1 MYTEFFGLNEKP
13 FAITPDPRY
22 LYMSARHTDAL
33 AHLLY
38 GISESGGFIQL
49 TGEVG
54 TGKTTLIRSVLERL
68 PEKADIALILS
79 PQLTTIEFLETIVQ
93 ELRCP
98 APVERT
104 VKAQI
109 DALNV
114 QLMHAHAEGRRVV
127 LIVDEAQT
135 LSPELLEQ
143 VRLLTNLETAKQKLL
158 QIILI
163 GQPELRELLDRSEM
177 RQIAQ
182 RITGRYHLEPL
193 RKDDTRAYVNHRLR
207 VAGAQSDIFTNSA
220 INALYKHS
228 RGIPRLINVIADRA
242 LLAAYAQERRS
253 VDARLVS
260 AAANEVFGI
269 RRRTPW
275 WPVATAAVG
284 VTAVVFGITNLGQ
297 RAAACPHARRGAVHE
312 RGARADPDRSST
324 SSTELP
330 RRDTGQSRG
339 GGAAARPATAADPPP
354 ATATLPSL
362 LADPKFAVT
371 TDDAIGELLA
381 LWGAHYDAA
390 RGEPCVQAQEQ
401 GLRCLFQRR
410 GTFGELRRVNW
421 PTILSLVTADGADHS
436 VVVSALGY
444 DHVQLA
450 PTAATFELPLAEL
463 SFYWFG
469 DHLLLWRPGEAPA
482 RDLAPGVDDVGVH
495 WLRATLAKLAGEPAP
510 SDASTLYDDALEQRR
525 ARVSTAASAHG
536 RWHRRRSHADRDVG
550 GARPAGHA
558 IAGRGSLTCRSS
570 SMHLR
575 KSEHERQRSTLPG
588 LSQVPLA
595 TPPAQLPRW
604 ALVVIGVLAAGV
616 LVLGG
621 AWWQSTRAPT
631 ETTAAA
637 PTIERSVELPPPAAT
652 FTPPRLTPP
661 APSQSA
667 PARPSVEDDVAPSEP
682 DRARDRRW
690 TARRPPSRRSRP
702 TADQPA
708 LPSPAALA
716 AEGVAIPTLRLELHA
731 FSAQPRDRFV
741 FINGRKYVE
750 GDRLAEGPQL
760 VSIEPT
766 GAVLTQYG
774 QRFLLAPE

>member
-114 QLMHAHAEGRRVV
+114 QLMRAHAEGRRVV

-163 GQPELRELLDRSEM
+163 GQPELREVLDRSEM

-207 VAGAQSDIFTNSA
+207 VAGAQSDIFTSSA
-220 INALYKHS
+220 ISALYKHS

-297 RAAACPHARRGAVHE
+297 RPLVPTRAPVEPFMSAVP
-312 RGARADPDRSST
+312 APTASST

-330 RRDTGQSRG
+330 
-339 GGAAARPATAADPPP
+339 AATPAKAEAEAPPSTAIAAEPPP

-371 TDDAIGELLA
+371 TDEAIGELLS
-381 LWGAHYDAA
+381 LWGAHYDTA

-421 PTILSLVTADGADHS
+421 PTILSLVTADGADHA

-450 PTAATFELPLAEL
+450 ANGNNFELPLAEL

-469 DHLLLWRPGEAPA
+469 DHLLLWRPGGAPA

-495 WLRATLAKLAGEPAP
+495 WLRTTLAQLAGQPAP
-510 SDASTLYDDALEQRR
+510 SDASTLYDDALEQVVR
-525 ARVSTAASAHG
+525 AFQRQHQLTVDG
-536 RWHRRRSHADRDVG
+536 IV
-550 GARPAGHA
+550 GARTQ
-558 IAGRGSLTCRSS
+558 IAMLAELDLPETPSL
-570 SMHLR
+570 
-575 KSEHERQRSTLPG
+575 
-588 LSQVPLA
+588 
-595 TPPAQLPRW
+595 
-604 ALVVIGVLAAGV
+604 
-616 LVLGG
+616 
-621 AWWQSTRAPT
+621 
-631 ETTAAA
+631 
-637 PTIERSVELPPPAAT
+637 
-652 FTPPRLTPP
+652 
-661 APSQSA
+661 
-667 PARPSVEDDVAPSEP
+667 VED
-682 DRARDRRW
+682 R
-690 TARRPPSRRSRP
+690 
-702 TADQPA
+702 
-708 LPSPAALA
+708 
-716 AEGVAIPTLRLELHA
+716 
-731 FSAQPRDRFV
+731 
-741 FINGRKYVE
+741 
-750 GDRLAEGPQL
+750 
-760 VSIEPT
+760 
-766 GAVLTQYG
+766 
-774 QRFLLAPE
+774 